1 MVLPGRVPRQHNFMM
16 SPKGRENFKH
26 QLQQIVGSI
35 QYTNDI
41 DVHVAL
47 ITAPS
52 YAKEKAEKYFTKAKT
67 NHQIIRQFIDLFG
80 FFQKSPNAM
89 VTAHPPPPKAL
100 ATPAERHLSNH

>member
-1 MVLPGRVPRQHNFMM
+1 MHTAGSDTGDEQ
-16 SPKGRENFKH
+16 GRENFKH

-89 VTAHPPPPKAL
+89 VTAPPDDDDDPSHPGRAASL
-100 ATPAERHLSNH
+100 